1 MEGERQVAKRQRT
14 GEGPSSIMSNSSSQ
28 ATSNDVTVASL
39 IKQRLW
45 EEATER
51 VKAFPEEAS
60 PPTDPSP
67 LALACRLGAPASCV
81 TAVLQAC
88 PQRLRRVVDSR
99 GTPLHE
105 AIVCEN
111 VGADVI
117 QVLLEADEALGTDT
131 TRATLLQDVDGFTP
145 LHVLIRRRFQS
156 HILTDDGLIQMLEML
171 VKSCA
176 QAVVVP
182 DRGEYEEPPI
192 VYALKA
198 NLYAPLLGS
207 EDETTAR
214 VERRIYEMVACMLE
228 HYPEA
233 ACCVLAGYRGQY
245 TAVHSAVFHG
255 RSPHTLELLL
265 KAEEKCQRTSKA
277 CMLANTQ
284 GEMPLHFSTMRGE
297 PPQSVALLAKSAPAG
312 KSCGYCSGRPLV
324 EWSYVSQVFR
334 VVLQHL
340 TFSCL
345 FLLFSPAA
353 VHTRDASGLMPTHW
367 LWVRYV
373 SSLVALEDGGRGSD
387 DTVRLEVPNQAPPN
401 ISSYSE
407 FSSFE
412 QGNLENDLLVIRRLD
427 PSVDFLRMRH
437 IPLEVLGDEDS
448 LRWAAR
454 TAELLEGVRE
464 RHAQVAS
471 RTDEDE
477 NGWQIEWKRQEAIAS
492 LFWTKLVSLLEASRE
507 VGDQQPIGENILV
520 HTAFANA
527 CFLPAMIR
535 LVATLYPEELQ
546 VQDQRGRLP
555 LHYAASREWHDL
567 DWPSESSSD
576 GNTARPARLFQMETL
591 ASLRSAMEL
600 SREDA
605 ASVVDKDGRLPLH
618 YMVDSFVKATNKR
631 ASDQPIQ
638 EMLDL
643 MTAMVQLYPD
653 ALHKCDGKTQL
664 CPGFQAT
671 AVATECAKKTNVFTP
686 ELHLSIPFILL
697 RENPTLISQHSVV

>member
-1 MEGERQVAKRQRT
+1 MQAAKRQRT
-14 GEGPSSIMSNSSSQ
+14 GEGSSTSCNKAITRTVS
-28 ATSNDVTVASL
+28 TSNAVASTSVDRSYTTVASL
-39 IKQRLW
+39 VKERLW
-45 EEATER
+45 EEAAAR
-51 VKAFPEEAS
+51 VKLFPEEAS
-60 PPTDPSP
+60 PNKDPSP
-67 LALACRLGAPASCV
+67 LALACRLGAPVSCV
-81 TAVLQAC
+81 KAVLTAC
-88 PQRLRRVVDSR
+88 PQRLRHVVDSR

-117 QVLLEADEALGTDT
+117 AVLLEADEALGEST

-156 HILTDDGLIQMLEML
+156 HILTDDGLIQMLELL
-171 VKSCA
+171 VKSCPS
-176 QAVVVP
+176 AVVVP

-198 NLYAPLLGS
+198 NQYAPLLGS

-233 ACCVLAGYRGQY
+233 ACRVLAGYRGQY

-265 KAEEKCQRTSKA
+265 KAELGCQGQPSKA

-284 GEMPLHFSTMRGE
+284 GEMPLHFSNMRGE
-297 PPQSVALLAKSAPAG
+297 PPQSVALLAKSA
-312 KSCGYCSGRPLV
+312 
-324 EWSYVSQVFR
+324 
-334 VVLQHL
+334 
-340 TFSCL
+340 
-345 FLLFSPAA
+345 PAA

-387 DTVRLEVPNQAPPN
+387 DTVRLEVPIQAPPN
-401 ISSYSE
+401 VSSYSE
-407 FSSFE
+407 FASFE

-437 IPLEVLGDEDS
+437 IPLEVLGAADS
-448 LRWAAR
+448 LRWASR
-454 TAELLEGVRE
+454 TAELLQGVRD
-464 RHAQVAS
+464 RHHEVMANRAS
-471 RTDEDE
+471 DDED
-477 NGWQIEWKRQEAIAS
+477 GSHIVWKRQEAVAS

-507 VGDQQPIGENILV
+507 VGSHQPVGDNILV

-527 CFLPAMIR
+527 CFLPAVIR
-535 LVATLYPEELQ
+535 LVAALYPDEMNMPDE
-546 VQDQRGRLP
+546 RGRLP

-567 DWPSESSSD
+567 DWPPEEASD
-576 GNTARPARLFQMETL
+576 SNAARPSLLFEMESLT
-591 ASLRSAMEL
+591 SLRSAMEL
-600 SREDA
+600 SHENA
-605 ASVVDKDGRLPLH
+605 ASVADMDGRLPLH
-618 YMVDSFVKATNKR
+618 YMVESFIKAANKR
-631 ASDQPIQ
+631 ASDAPVQ

-643 MTAMVQLYPD
+643 MAAMVKLCPE
-653 ALHKCDGKTQL
+653 ALHQRDEETQL

-671 AVATECAKKTNVFTP
+671 ATATECAKNTNTFTP
-686 ELHLSIPFILL
+686 EIHLSIPFILL
-697 RENPTLISQHSVV
+697 REDPTIFQKIGA